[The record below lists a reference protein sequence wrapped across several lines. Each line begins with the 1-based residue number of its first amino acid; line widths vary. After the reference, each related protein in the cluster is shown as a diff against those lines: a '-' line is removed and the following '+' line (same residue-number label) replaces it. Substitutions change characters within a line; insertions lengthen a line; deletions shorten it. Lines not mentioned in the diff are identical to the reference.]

1 MKNENLEA
9 LMEQLEFE
17 IYETYGPDFLQE
29 MGKICG
35 INSNNDAFGK
45 GPEAI
50 RKRNEYVAM
59 LRGAWYASHEQKKK

>member
-1 MKNENLEA
+1 MKNENLES
-9 LMEQLEFE
+9 LMEQLELE
-17 IYETYGPDFLQE
+17 ICETYGPVFLEE

-35 INSNNDAFGK
+35 INSKSAAFGK
-45 GPEAI
+45 APEAI